1 MLLSLSWFP
10 TTAAA
15 AATAPAAGGGSS
27 EAALLEV
34 AAATLE
40 RNWGWKGGAPM
51 RKAGDVAVMVG
62 VDDEDDAEGEGLLFT
77 PLLLRLVPVP
87 LTITRAPLP
96 GFSDDP
102 ALEPVPETP

>member
-34 AAATLE
+34 AVATLE
-40 RNWGWKGGAPM
+40 RSWGWKGGAPM
-51 RKAGDVAVMVG
+51 RNAGDVAVMVG

-87 LTITRAPLP
+87 STITLAPLP

-102 ALEPVPETP
+102 ALEPVAETP